1 MAMMELDRASLDS
14 GLIPQAT
21 LPCIGPK
28 ILWLPH
34 LYIQQME
41 GEGKEQAKLRIKQSF
56 SKGPGLV

>member
-1 MAMMELDRASLDS
+1 MELDSTSLDS

-21 LPCIGPK
+21 LPGIGPK

-34 LYIQQME
+34 LYTHQIE
-41 GEGKEQAKLRIKQSF
+41 GEDKEQAKLRIKQSL